1 MQMGVSADNVLS
13 AGAPLEM
20 ERQLLEA
27 RLQSE
32 LSGRSAQGLSEAE
45 VARDWDLLQKTM
57 VGGDSPVSVRHAP
70 RVENIRGNQP

>member
-1 MQMGVSADNVLS
+1 MGVSADNVLS
-13 AGAPLEM
+13 GGAPQEM

-27 RLQSE
+27 RLQLE

-57 VGGDSPVSVRHAP
+57 AEGDSPVSVRLAP
-70 RVENIRGNQP
+70 HVENIRGNQP